1 MDRALVPSVIP
12 HSWPFNTFPGT
23 SSLISH
29 FSAEHFQIYL
39 FSLALPT
46 QDAVQI
52 AQLSFLLTEGAI

>member
-1 MDRALVPSVIP
+1 MRLQFLLSFP
-12 HSWPFNTFPGT
+12 SWPLNTLPGT
-23 SSLISH
+23 SSLSLH

-52 AQLSFLLTEGAI
+52 AQKSFLR